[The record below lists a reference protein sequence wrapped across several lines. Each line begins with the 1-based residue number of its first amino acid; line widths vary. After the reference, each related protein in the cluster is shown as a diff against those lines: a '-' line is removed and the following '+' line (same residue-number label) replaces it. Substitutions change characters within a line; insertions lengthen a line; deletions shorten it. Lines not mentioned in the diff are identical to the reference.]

1 MKGREIALGGRVL
14 VMGVINVTPDS
25 FSDGGRFLDPEAA
38 VDLGKQ
44 LISEGAD
51 LLDVGGES
59 TRPGASPVSVEEEAR
74 RVLTVVERL
83 KKETAAVVSVDTTKA
98 LVARAALNAG
108 AEIINDVSA
117 MRFDPEMICVA
128 AEKGAGVVLM
138 HMKDSPKDMQTSPVY
153 ADLMGDITSFL
164 RERMEVLVAAGIP
177 RESIVLDPG
186 LGFGK
191 TVAHNLELVRRL
203 AEFGRLGRPI
213 LIGPSRKSFIGAVLD
228 LPVSERLEGTAAA
241 VALSVVNGASIV
253 RVHDVRAMVRVVRMT
268 EAIVGSAGRTP
279 RARAAD

>member
-1 MKGREIALGGRVL
+1 VKGREIALGGRVL